1 MSEAEV
7 WTYPPSSLKPDP
19 TKPVRIIERKGQGL
33 FIQFYDVEGRLHELP
48 LVLVIFPPE
57 FQQLRSQLPLQ
68 DFWQTLSVNFKSSEI
83 MVPVD
88 WQGVAPEAVKA
99 SLTLLTSG
107 TRTASGATG
116 DIDIQHYRN
125 LDMLIDVTS
134 VSGTSPTLD
143 VYIEGKF
150 TAVGKY
156 YPIASQT
163 GITTTGTWLLQLR
176 NIPYRYIRVR
186 WVIGGT
192 TPSFT
197 FGVYAEA
204 SL

>member
-1 MSEAEV
+1 MDLTLYAIV
-7 WTYPPSSLKPDP
+7 KQITDLLQKIVNALKSAGKDMLNVN
-19 TKPVRIIERKGQGL
+19 TAGADIMQPVDVQG
-33 FIQFYDVEGRLHELP
+33 
-48 LVLVIFPPE
+48 
-57 FQQLRSQLPLQ
+57 SA
-68 DFWQTLSVNFKSSEI
+68 I

-88 WQGVAPEAVKA
+88 WQGVAPETVKA
-99 SLTLLTSG
+99 SMTLLASG
-107 TRTASGATG
+107 TRTSSDNTS
-116 DIDIQHYRN
+116 DIDILYYRN
-125 LDMLIDVTS
+125 LDILIDVTA

-143 VYIEGKF
+143 VYIDGKF

-163 GITTTGTWLLQLR
+163 GITATGQWLLQLR

-186 WVIGGT
+186 WAIGGT
-192 TPSFT
+192 SPSFT

>member
-1 MSEAEV
+1 MSEAEA
-7 WTYPPSSLKPDP
+7 WTYPPTALKPDP
-19 TKPVRIIERKGQGL
+19 NKPVRLIERKGRGL

-48 LVLVIFPPE
+48 IVLVAFPPE

-68 DFWQTLSVNFKSSEI
+68 DFWQVLSQNIKSSEI

-88 WQGVAPEAVKA
+88 WQGVAPEAFKA
-99 SLTLLTSG
+99 SLTLLGSAA
-107 TRTASGATG
+107 RTASGNTG
-116 DIDIQHYRN
+116 DIDILHYRN
-125 LDMLIDVTS
+125 LDILIDVTS

-143 VYIEGKF
+143 VYIDGKF
-150 TAVGKY
+150 AAVGKH
-156 YPIASQT
+156 YPIASVT
-163 GITTTGTWLLQLR
+163 GITATGQWLLQLR

-192 TPSFT
+192 SPSFT

-204 SL
+204 SI